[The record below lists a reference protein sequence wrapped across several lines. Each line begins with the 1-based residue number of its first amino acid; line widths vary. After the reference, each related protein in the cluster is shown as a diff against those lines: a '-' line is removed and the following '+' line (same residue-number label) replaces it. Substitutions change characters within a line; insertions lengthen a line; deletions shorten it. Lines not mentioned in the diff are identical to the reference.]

1 MRGINRGTRKEAA
14 IMKRKISK
22 TKKFDDLRER
32 AEKKSPGSTD
42 STLEM
47 SPSEIQKLVNEL
59 HIHQMELEEALRKSE
74 EKFVKTST
82 FPLTFWSSL

>member
-1 MRGINRGTRKEAA
+1 
-14 IMKRKISK
+14 MKRKTSK
-22 TKKFDDLRER
+22 TNKFDDLRKR
-32 AEKKSPGSTD
+32 AEKKIPGSTD
-42 STLEM
+42 STPEM

-59 HIHQMELEEALRKSE
+59 HVHQIELEEALRKSE